1 MALCKPLRGDSSRIS
16 LDVTPFHDGYIYL
29 TTDDGGLYAD
39 VLLGTEKR
47 RIRVGG
53 GVTVSQKTATLTASG
68 WSASAP
74 YTQVLNLN
82 EVAADSNGD
91 ISVAQSANA
100 SQRRAARRALMSL
113 TAQETGKLT
122 ITADGEKP
130 GTDIPVMVT
139 IIG

>member
-39 VLLGTEKR
+39 VQLGTEQR

-53 GVTVSQKTATLTASG
+53 ADVSQKTATLTVSG

-74 YTQVLNLN
+74 YTQALNVSGL
-82 EVAADSNGD
+82 AADSDGN
-91 ISVAQSANA
+91 IAVAPSATA
-100 SQRRAARRALMSL
+100 VQRKDARSALMSV
-113 TAQETGKLT
+113 TAQEAGKLM

-130 GTDIPVMVT
+130 GTDIPVVIT